1 MYNFA
6 LNHDHKFGPI
16 IVIKNVQV
24 SKQKGT
30 CKFFL
35 NGLNGTIFM
44 KYTRAHKKIE
54 NIWCTFDKEK

>member
-24 SKQKGT
+24 SKQKGHMQI
-30 CKFFL
+30 FFEWFEHMEPSL
-35 NGLNGTIFM
+35 
-44 KYTRAHKKIE
+44 
-54 NIWCTFDKEK
+54 